1 MYPRIGI
8 RKIHC
13 RGRLLCLTILTYC
26 FRMMRSATSS
36 NEIPRSFLSFL
47 FLSSSHRKSTIEYMT
62 LYIQC
67 QSMEQPRLRHKT
79 GQTKNSAKI
88 RWCKLRSKYLCHR
101 KEKFSSNLG
110 CLLFSADVD
119 YERPFSY
126 FALPC
131 YHLISLRASG
141 SRQKS

>member
-1 MYPRIGI
+1 MNVSANRDQKNPLSRTLVVFDDLNVLLPNDEIGDFFK
-8 RKIHC
+8 R
-13 RGRLLCLTILTYC
+13 
-26 FRMMRSATSS
+26 
-36 NEIPRSFLSFL
+36 IPRSFLSFL

-79 GQTKNSAKI
+79 GQTKDPAKI

-110 CLLFSADVD
+110 CLLNFSF
-119 YERPFSY
+119 R
-126 FALPC
+126 
-131 YHLISLRASG
+131 
-141 SRQKS
+141 